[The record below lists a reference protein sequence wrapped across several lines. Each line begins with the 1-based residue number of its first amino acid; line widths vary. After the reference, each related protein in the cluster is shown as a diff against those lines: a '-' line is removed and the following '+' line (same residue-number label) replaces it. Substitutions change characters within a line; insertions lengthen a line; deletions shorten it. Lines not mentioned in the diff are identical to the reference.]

1 MRKLT
6 MAALAGVMVA
16 GGALASCASDP
27 YYDGYSV
34 SSMGRYDPYYD
45 RSYYGPVYRP
55 GYAYDPGAGLAA
67 SVLGSL
73 LGTGYA
79 DVPHDR
85 YGPNPHGMIAP
96 DGHRIRCSL
105 RRSYDRMYN
114 AYVTRRVCR

>member
-1 MRKLT
+1 MRKLAW
-6 MAALAGVMVA
+6 AALAGVMAA
-16 GGALASCASDP
+16 GGLAACASDP

-34 SSMGRYDPYYD
+34 SRYDPYYD
-45 RSYYGPVYRP
+45 RYYYGPAYRP

-79 DVPHDR
+79 ADVPYDR

-105 RRSYDRMYN
+105 RRTYDRGFN